1 MTSEKRLEDHKG
13 NSNDGIFS
21 NDGKSNDAF
30 LAHSLISDNAWT
42 LDPAEG
48 AGPGGFMWP
57 FCLLITATMYPRV
70 EYLIKAKGWPA
81 ILHQESS

>member
-1 MTSEKRLEDHKG
+1 MTEATQQQQQLREGHPKKMTSEKRLEDHKG

-48 AGPGGFMWP
+48 AGPGGFM
-57 FCLLITATMYPRV
+57 
-70 EYLIKAKGWPA
+70 
-81 ILHQESS
+81 

>member
-30 LAHSLISDNAWT
+30 LAHSFISDNAWP
-42 LDPAEG
+42 LAPAEG
-48 AGPGGFMWP
+48 AGPGRFM
-57 FCLLITATMYPRV
+57 
-70 EYLIKAKGWPA
+70 
-81 ILHQESS
+81 